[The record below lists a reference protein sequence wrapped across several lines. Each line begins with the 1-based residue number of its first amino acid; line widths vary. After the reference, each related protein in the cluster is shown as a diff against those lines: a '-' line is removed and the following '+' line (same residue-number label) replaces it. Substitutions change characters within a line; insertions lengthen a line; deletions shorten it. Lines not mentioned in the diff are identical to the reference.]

1 MVPFTTGIRQTGRST
16 GRLLDSASVGSDD
29 LMIRIFEP
37 QPPPGSLPA
46 RFPSPFAVAAPH
58 ALARRAAGELQAE
71 LATGRPLPS
80 PAFEAP
86 QRGKMFGVLVVE
98 DGAGRIGYLRGFSGM
113 LGGRWELDGFVRPA
127 FDLDRFTAFW
137 PAAEAELM
145 EYDRRLAEL
154 AEAADAILQRRDA
167 LDLAHAGGLG
177 ELAARHASRRSR
189 RHAVRA
195 SLGAAEGVGG
205 AIARAGQASLVQ
217 ESRADAA
224 ELRRLRQSQ
233 RDARAALVAPLVGL
247 EERRRTLKAAQ
258 TARSTE
264 LLAQVHAGYALRNF
278 QGQGSPL
285 RALFAP
291 TTPPGGAGDCAAPK
305 LLVHAARRGLRPIAL
320 AEFWWGAPPATGGR
334 HHGTYYPSCR
344 GKCGPVLAHLLE
356 GVDCEPLPVFG
367 DGEIAAE
374 QPVTLYEDRFV
385 AVVEKP
391 TGLLSVPGRNPA
403 LTDAVSTRLRAR
415 YPEATGPLLVHR
427 LDLDTSG
434 VMLVAR
440 DSRTYVALQRQFL
453 ERTIEKRYVAWLSA
467 PPRTAGPTE
476 DRSAWGTIA
485 LPLRTDVDDRPRQI
499 VDPVGG
505 KAALTEWV
513 PDPRFADPRR
523 VLLVPRTGRTHQ
535 LRVHAAHPA
544 GLDAPILGDR
554 LYGRASTTPA
564 GCPSPAAVDR
574 LFLHAEWLA
583 FTHPET
589 GRRVEVESPA
599 PF

>member
-1 MVPFTTGIRQTGRST
+1 
-16 GRLLDSASVGSDD
+16 
-29 LMIRIFEP
+29 
-37 QPPPGSLPA
+37 
-46 RFPSPFAVAAPH
+46 
-58 ALARRAAGELQAE
+58 
-71 LATGRPLPS
+71 
-80 PAFEAP
+80 
-86 QRGKMFGVLVVE
+86 MFGVLVVE

-113 LGGRWELDGFVRPA
+113 LGGRWELEGFVGPA
-127 FDLDRFTAFW
+127 FDLDAFTAFW
-137 PAAEAELM
+137 PAAEAELAHH
-145 EYDRRLAEL
+145 DRCLAEL
-154 AEAADAILQRRDA
+154 VEAAEAILRRRGA
-167 LDLAHAGGLG
+167 LDLAHTGGLA
-177 ELAARHASRRSR
+177 ELAARHASRRSQ
-189 RHAVRA
+189 RHALRAGLGESEAESRGAGAARA
-195 SLGAAEGVGG
+195 S
-205 AIARAGQASLVQ
+205 QAHLVQ

-224 ELRRLRQSQ
+224 ELRRLRQAQ
-233 RDARAALVAPLVGL
+233 RDARAALTDPLVGL
-247 EERRRTLKAAQ
+247 EERRRALKAAQ
-258 TARSTE
+258 AARSTE
-264 LLAQVHAGYALRNF
+264 LLERVHAGYTLRNF
-278 QGQGSPL
+278 QGRDRPL
-285 RALFAP
+285 RTLFAP
-291 TTPPGGAGDCAAPK
+291 TNPPGGSGDCAAPK

-320 AEFWWGAPPATGGR
+320 AEFWWGSPPATGGR

-356 GVDCEPLPVFG
+356 GVACEPLPVFG

-391 TGLLSVPGRNPA
+391 AGLLSVPGRNPT

-453 ERTIEKRYVAWLSA
+453 ERTVEKRYVAWLSA
-467 PPRTAGPTE
+467 PPRTAAPMEG
-476 DRSAWGTIA
+476 RGGWGTIA

-499 VDPVGG
+499 VDPVAG
-505 KAALTEWV
+505 KAALTEWR
-513 PDPRFADPRR
+513 PDPRSTDPRR
-523 VLLVPRTGRTHQ
+523 VLLLPRTGRTHQ
-535 LRVHAAHPA
+535 LRVHAAHHA

-554 LYGRASTTPA
+554 LYGRASTQTLP
-564 GCPSPAAVDR
+564 PSPVAPSPVAPSPVAIDR

>member
-1 MVPFTTGIRQTGRST
+1 
-16 GRLLDSASVGSDD
+16 VGSDD
-29 LMIRIFEP
+29 VMIRIFEP
-37 QPPPGSLPA
+37 QPPAGSLPA
-46 RFPSPFAVAAPH
+46 RFPTPFGAGRPH

-71 LATGRPLPS
+71 LALGRPLPS
-80 PAFEAP
+80 PAFEEP
-86 QRGKMFGVLVVE
+86 HRGKMFGVLVVE

-113 LGGRWELDGFVRPA
+113 LGGRWELDGFVGPA
-127 FDLDRFTAFW
+127 FDLDAFTAFW
-137 PAAEAELM
+137 PAGEAELI
-145 EYDRRLAEL
+145 EYDRRLADL
-154 AEAADAILQRRDA
+154 VEAAEAILQRRDA

-177 ELAARHASRRSR
+177 ELAARHASRRSQ

-195 SLGAAEGVGG
+195 SHAETQAANGGAAPASE
-205 AIARAGQASLVQ
+205 ASLVQ

-224 ELRRLRQSQ
+224 ELRRLRRAQ

-258 TARSTE
+258 AARSTE
-264 LLAQVHAGYALRNF
+264 LLERVHAGYTLRNF
-278 QGQGSPL
+278 QGCDRPL
-285 RALFAP
+285 RTLFAP
-291 TTPPGGAGDCAAPK
+291 TSPPGGAGDCAAPK
-305 LLVHAARRGLRPIAL
+305 LLVHAAQRGLRPVAL

-356 GVDCEPLPVFG
+356 GVACEPLPVFG
-367 DGEIAAE
+367 DGQIAAE
-374 QPVTLYEDRFV
+374 QPATLYEDRFV
-385 AVVEKP
+385 TVVEKP
-391 TGLLSVPGRNPA
+391 AGLLSVPGRNPA

-434 VMLVAR
+434 VMLVAK

-453 ERTIEKRYVAWLSA
+453 ERTVEKRYVACLSA
-467 PPRTAGPTE
+467 PPRTAAPTE
-476 DRSAWGTIA
+476 GRGAWATIA

-499 VDPVGG
+499 VDPVAG
-505 KAALTEWV
+505 KAALTEWR
-513 PDPRFADPRR
+513 PDPRSADPRR

-554 LYGRASTTPA
+554 LYGRASTETRS
-564 GCPSPAAVDR
+564 PSPMAVDR

-589 GRRVEVESPA
+589 GRRIEVESPA